1 MRFPPSARVEV
12 YAQAVRGLLELEPD
26 AERRAKYIDYIDIY
40 AALDDNERERYR
52 RQHAEESDV
61 MAGIVQRARDE
72 GRQEGLEQGLEQG
85 MEQGRTMLAR
95 LLERRF
101 GNLPAETGE
110 RLRRASGT
118 DLESWADKVLDAGS
132 LEDVFNSR

>member
-1 MRFPPSARVEV
+1 
-12 YAQAVRGLLELEPD
+12 
-26 AERRAKYIDYIDIY
+26 
-40 AALDDNERERYR
+40 
-52 RQHAEESDV
+52 

-72 GRQEGLEQGLEQG
+72 GRQ
-85 MEQGRTMLAR
+85 QGRVEGERAVLAR

-118 DLESWADKVLDAGS
+118 DLESWADKVLDADS